1 MNTAATAG
9 HQRVQSAYGR
19 LSAPFLV
26 PTHSLD
32 LQQADADASLA
43 MERHVLDE
51 IIMGTATLADLMSAG
66 DVVLR
71 GDADVVRELFGLLD
85 TFELWFNIVEP

>member
-1 MNTAATAG
+1 
-9 HQRVQSAYGR
+9 
-19 LSAPFLV
+19 
-26 PTHSLD
+26 
-32 LQQADADASLA
+32 